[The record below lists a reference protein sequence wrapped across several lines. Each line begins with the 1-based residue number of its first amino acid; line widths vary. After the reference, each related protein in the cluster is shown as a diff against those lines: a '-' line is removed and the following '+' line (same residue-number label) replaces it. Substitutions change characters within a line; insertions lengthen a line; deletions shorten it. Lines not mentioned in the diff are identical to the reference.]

1 MKKTL
6 FALCLTTLALT
17 VAAQDLPVTPSM
29 PPPMRVPMPSM
40 APTSLPATTPP
51 PLSASTST
59 PAPVSESLPSG
70 VIATPMSA
78 LNENDSIPSVLPP
91 PPPPSLPVAVI
102 AQAIPCNVDMAYRK
116 KNPDCAV
123 SVLRGVMT
131 SIDLVGLP
139 EANLEDAQASVGS
152 YSGRENFSIADQDL
166 MDGARLMQS
175 GNWSEAHLKLLES
188 YAEIKRLTEISDDA
202 KNSVRSFLEFSEAME
217 DLSNSD
223 NAGASAAF
231 IRSYQ
236 DAQDDATE
244 AAALFAQAQTEIN
257 ALHPDR
263 ALHLLTHAYDE
274 AGPNLKS
281 SILLAKVGVQASLN
295 GYNNPDLDASARLAI
310 ENAQSGQQKAFATLL
325 YAALVHNVDP
335 ARARKILD
343 DADAL
348 CNSNAEW
355 ARNQRQAIKQYRQS
369 WGS

>member
-1 MKKTL
+1 MKKTI
-6 FALCLTTLALT
+6 FTLCLSALALT
-17 VAAQDLPVTPSM
+17 AAAQDLPVTPNQ
-29 PPPMRVPMPSM
+29 PPPMRVPMPSL
-40 APTSLPATTPP
+40 APASLPATTPI
-51 PLSASTST
+51 PLSESAST
-59 PAPVSESLPSG
+59 PAPDSSPLPSA

-78 LNENDSIPSVLPP
+78 LNDNDSQSPVLPP

-116 KNPDCAV
+116 KNLDCAM
-123 SVLRGVMT
+123 SVLRGVLT
-131 SIDLVGLP
+131 SIDLGRLP
-139 EANLEDAQASVGS
+139 EANLEEAQSSAGS
-152 YSGRENFSIADQDL
+152 YSFGRNFSIADQDL
-166 MDGARLMQS
+166 IDAARLLQS
-175 GNWSEAHLKLLES
+175 GNWSEAHLKLS
-188 YAEIKRLTEISDDA
+188 DGYAEIKRLTEISDDA
-202 KNSVRSFLEFSEAME
+202 KNSVRSLMEFSEALE

-236 DAQDDATE
+236 DAQDDGAE

-257 ALHPDR
+257 ALHQDR

-281 SILLAKVGVQASLN
+281 SILLAKVGVLASLN
-295 GYNNPDLDASARLAI
+295 GYNNPAIDAAAREAI

-343 DADAL
+343 DAEAL

-355 ARNQRQAIKQYRQS
+355 ARNQRRAIDQYRQS